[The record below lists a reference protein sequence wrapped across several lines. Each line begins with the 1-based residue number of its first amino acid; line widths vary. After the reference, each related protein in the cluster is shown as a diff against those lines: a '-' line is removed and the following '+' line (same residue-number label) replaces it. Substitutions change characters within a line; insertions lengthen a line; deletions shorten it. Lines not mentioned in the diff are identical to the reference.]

1 MPISTKKIGS
11 TITLQI
17 KYISLSIHP
26 LLHFF
31 LVPLCSA
38 SSLLTCAERT
48 NQGRNCFFIAG
59 QQTDRNTY
67 YFGGLLA
74 VGFNRGEDSFLSVD
88 RQDGAKQP
96 GANTN
101 SLIEDKKR
109 RSAFKNGT
117 ILNCPYRLHSFPFS
131 SSFKMKVKIGPMIE

>member
-1 MPISTKKIGS
+1 MLCINKRKIGS

-17 KYISLSIHP
+17 KYISTSLATF
-26 LLHFF
+26 LLRF
-31 LVPLCSA
+31 PYMRSA
-38 SSLLTCAERT
+38 SLLTCAERT

-101 SLIEDKKR
+101 SLIEKK
-109 RSAFKNGT
+109 KD
-117 ILNCPYRLHSFPFS
+117 LP
-131 SSFKMKVKIGPMIE
+131 

>member
-1 MPISTKKIGS
+1 M
-11 TITLQI
+11 
-17 KYISLSIHP
+17 
-26 LLHFF
+26 
-31 LVPLCSA
+31 CSA
-38 SSLLTCAERT
+38 SLLTCAERT

-101 SLIEDKKR
+101 SLIEEKMIFLCKKKR
-109 RSAFKNGT
+109 EYT
-117 ILNCPYRLHSFPFS
+117 NCPYRLLNSIKIFHSAPILRGRL
-131 SSFKMKVKIGPMIE
+131 IGPMIE

>member
-1 MPISTKKIGS
+1 MLCINKRKIGS

-17 KYISLSIHP
+17 KYISTSLATF
-26 LLHFF
+26 LLRF
-31 LVPLCSA
+31 PYMCSA
-38 SSLLTCAERT
+38 SLLTCAERT

-117 ILNCPYRLHSFPFS
+117 ILNCPYRLLNFILFHSAP
-131 SSFKMKVKIGPMIE
+131 VLR